1 MSEKKI
7 RVLMSKPGI
16 DGHWRGGI
24 VVSRAIRDAGMELIF
39 GGFQNVQQIVETAIQ
54 EDVDVLGLSIHSGA
68 HFAYTQQV
76 IDLLK
81 ERGVFDDIMILVG
94 GVIPAQDFAKLK
106 EMGVANIYGPGSK
119 TSDIVEFIK
128 SDVNAYGTYHCCNSG
143 SCSWYE
149 FAAEIFDLCGLDADL
164 SETTYAEYK
173 TRAVRPRY
181 SVMDNSKVGEIYKMP
196 HWQEA
201 LKEYLKIK
209 GHPVM
214 AVKS

>member
-39 GGFQNVQQIVETAIQ
+39 GGFQNVQQIVESAIQ
-54 EDVDVLGLSIHSGA
+54 EDVDVIGLSIHSGA

-81 ERGVFDDIMILVG
+81 ERGVLDNVMILVG
-94 GVIPAQDFAKLK
+94 GVVPAQDFSKLK
-106 EMGVANIYGPGSK
+106 EMGVANIYGPGSM

-128 SDVNAYGTYHCCNSG
+128 TH
-143 SCSWYE
+143 
-149 FAAEIFDLCGLDADL
+149 
-164 SETTYAEYK
+164 
-173 TRAVRPRY
+173 
-181 SVMDNSKVGEIYKMP
+181 
-196 HWQEA
+196 
-201 LKEYLKIK
+201 
-209 GHPVM
+209 
-214 AVKS
+214 VKK